1 MLDNNNIIID
11 SQESF
16 AARLKLAIG
25 ERSQAKVSELTGVPK
40 GSIGAYLKGQ
50 MPTARVLFNIA
61 DGLEVEAR
69 WLATGEGSPTQH
81 MAGEIVFIPKYD
93 VRLSAGAGAI
103 ETRSE
108 QIGSLAF
115 NTDYLS
121 KLDARDGQGLIVV
134 TASGDSMSPTIADG
148 ASVLLDTRSNHW
160 VDGIW
165 GFAIGDELRLKRLH
179 KGVDYIDIISDNP
192 KYSPE
197 RLIGD
202 DMNRITLIGRVRWV
216 GQSL

>member
-1 MLDNNNIIID
+1 M
-11 SQESF
+11 
-16 AARLKLAIG
+16 
-25 ERSQAKVSELTGVPK
+25 
-40 GSIGAYLKGQ
+40 
-50 MPTARVLFNIA
+50 
-61 DGLEVEAR
+61 
-69 WLATGEGSPTQH
+69 
-81 MAGEIVFIPKYD
+81 
-93 VRLSAGAGAI
+93 
-103 ETRSE
+103 
-108 QIGSLAF
+108 
-115 NTDYLS
+115 
-121 KLDARDGQGLIVV
+121 IVV

-148 ASVLLDTRSNHW
+148 ATVLLDTRSNHW

-197 RLIGD
+197 RLSGD